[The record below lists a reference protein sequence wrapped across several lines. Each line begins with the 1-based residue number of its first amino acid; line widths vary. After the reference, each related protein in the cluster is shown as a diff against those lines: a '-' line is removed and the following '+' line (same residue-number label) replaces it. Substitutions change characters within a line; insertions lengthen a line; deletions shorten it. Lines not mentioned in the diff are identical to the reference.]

1 MNVNEEKKLQ
11 SQIDD
16 KDRVAKEMV
25 VNDDLDDDKLCIQYI
40 LQFKSDS
47 KLWGEDHERM
57 ARKVSMNE
65 QAS

>member
-1 MNVNEEKKLQ
+1 MKKNFQ

-16 KDRVAKEMV
+16 KNRVAKEMV

-47 KLWGEDHERM
+47 
-57 ARKVSMNE
+57 
-65 QAS
+65 